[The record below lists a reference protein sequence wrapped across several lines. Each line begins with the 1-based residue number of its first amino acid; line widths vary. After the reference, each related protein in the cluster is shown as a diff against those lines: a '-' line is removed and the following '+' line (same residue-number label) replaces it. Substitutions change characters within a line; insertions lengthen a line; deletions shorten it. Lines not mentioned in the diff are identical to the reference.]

1 MTDRQPKRALYPG
14 TFDPLHNGHLDV
26 LERASK
32 LFDEVVVG
40 VAESTTKSTMFTLE
54 QRIDLLERA
63 VVSIPHVRVVPF
75 TGMLIHEFERLG
87 VDVVVR
93 GVRLFQDFEYEYT
106 MALMN
111 RRLLDSFDVL
121 FLMPSEQ
128 VLSLSSSL
136 IKEIHRHGGDVSGLV
151 PPVVHEALQSFDE
164 EIRSA
169 TQSN

>member
-1 MTDRQPKRALYPG
+1 MPSKQPKRALYPG

-26 LERASK
+26 LERAAR
-32 LFDEVVVG
+32 LFDEVVVA
-40 VAESTTKSTMFTLE
+40 VAQSTSKETMFPLDR
-54 QRIDLLERA
+54 RIDLLEQSTSA
-63 VVSIPHVRVVPF
+63 IDNVRVVPF
-75 TGMLIHEFERLG
+75 TGMLVHEFERLG

-111 RRLLDSFDVL
+111 RRLLESFDVI

-136 IKEIHRHGGDVSGLV
+136 IKEIHRHGGDITSLV
-151 PPVVHEALQSFDE
+151 PPTVLEALSDYEGGQG
-164 EIRSA
+164 
-169 TQSN
+169 

>member
-1 MTDRQPKRALYPG
+1 MTARQPKRALYPG

-26 LERASK
+26 LERAAR
-32 LFDEVVVG
+32 LFDEVIVA
-40 VAESTTKSTMFTLE
+40 VAESPGKGAMFPLDE
-54 QRIDLLERA
+54 RMELLSQA
-63 VVSIPHVRVVPF
+63 VTHLDNVRVETF
-75 TGMLIHEFERLG
+75 AGMLIHEFERLE

-111 RRLLDSFDVL
+111 RRLLGSFDVL

-136 IKEIHRHGGDVSGLV
+136 IKEIHRHGGDVASLV
-151 PPVVHEALQSFDE
+151 PSAVLEALDARQGSD
-164 EIRSA
+164 S
-169 TQSN
+169 

>member
-1 MTDRQPKRALYPG
+1 MTTARPKRALYPG

-26 LERASK
+26 LARAAR
-32 LFDEVVVG
+32 LFDEVIVA
-40 VAESTTKSTMFTLE
+40 VAESPGKGAMFPLD
-54 QRIDLLERA
+54 QRIELIEIATREIGG
-63 VVSIPHVRVVPF
+63 VKVVPF

-111 RRLLDSFDVL
+111 RRLLESFDVL

-136 IKEIHRHGGDVSGLV
+136 IKEIHRHGGDVTSLV
-151 PPVVHEALQSFDE
+151 PPSVHEALEAIDGGAS
-164 EIRSA
+164 
-169 TQSN
+169 

>member
-32 LFDEVVVG
+32 LFDEVVVA
-40 VAESTTKSTMFTLE
+40 VAESTTKSTMFSLE

-63 VVSIPHVRVVPF
+63 VASIPHVRVVPF

-111 RRLLDSFDVL
+111 RRLLASFDVL

-151 PPVVHEALQSFDE
+151 PPVVHEALQSFDG
-164 EIRSA
+164 EIR
-169 TQSN
+169 

>member
-1 MTDRQPKRALYPG
+1 MTSHTPKRALYPG

-26 LERASK
+26 LERAAR
-32 LFDEVVVG
+32 LFDEVIVA
-40 VAESTTKSTMFTLE
+40 VAESPGKGAMFP
-54 QRIDLLERA
+54 LERRIELIERA
-63 VVSIPHVRVVPF
+63 TESIGHVRVVPF

-111 RRLLDSFDVL
+111 RRLLESFDVL

-136 IKEIHRHGGDVSGLV
+136 IKEIHRHGGDVTQLV
-151 PPVVHEALQSFDE
+151 PPIVHDALREQE
-164 EIRSA
+164 GN
-169 TQSN
+169 TT

>member
-1 MTDRQPKRALYPG
+1 MTAGQPKRALYPG
-14 TFDPLHNGHLDV
+14 TFDPPHNGHLDV
-26 LERASK
+26 LERAAR
-32 LFDEVVVG
+32 LFDEVIVA
-40 VAESTTKSTMFTLE
+40 VAESPSKGAMFPLE
-54 QRIDLLERA
+54 ERIELLERA
-63 VVSIPHVRVVPF
+63 VAQLDNVRVAAF
-75 TGMLIHEFERLG
+75 AGMLIHEFERLE

-136 IKEIHRHGGDVSGLV
+136 IKEIHRHGGDVASLV
-151 PPVVHEALQSFDE
+151 PAPVLEALDARE
-164 EIRSA
+164 GKDA
-169 TQSN
+169 

>member
-32 LFDEVVVG
+32 LFDEVVVA
-40 VAESTTKSTMFTLE
+40 VAESTTKSTMFSLE

-63 VVSIPHVRVVPF
+63 VASIPHVRVVPF

-151 PPVVHEALQSFDE
+151 PPVVHEALQSFDG
-164 EIRSA
+164 EIR
-169 TQSN
+169 

>member
-32 LFDEVVVG
+32 LFDEVVVA

-111 RRLLDSFDVL
+111 RRLLASFDVL

-151 PPVVHEALQSFDE
+151 PRVVHEALQSFDG
-164 EIRSA
+164 EIR
-169 TQSN
+169 

>member
-1 MTDRQPKRALYPG
+1 MTDHQPKRALYPG

-32 LFDEVVVG
+32 LFDEVVVA
-40 VAESTTKSTMFTLE
+40 VAESTTKSTMFSLE

-63 VVSIPHVRVVPF
+63 VTSIPHARVVPF

-111 RRLLDSFDVL
+111 RRLLASFDVL

-136 IKEIHRHGGDVSGLV
+136 IKEIHRHGGDVSELV
-151 PPVVHEALQSFDE
+151 PPVVHEALQSFDG
-164 EIRSA
+164 EIR
-169 TQSN
+169 